1 MIARKPTTPTRRISP
16 ILAMPTATVAKM
28 ISGTTARMRV
38 MKPSLNGFIS
48 TARLG

>member
-1 MIARKPTTPTRRISP
+1 MIALSPTTPTRRMSP

-28 ISGTTARMRV
+28 IRGTTDRISM
-38 MKPSLNGFIS
+38 MKPSLIGFIS